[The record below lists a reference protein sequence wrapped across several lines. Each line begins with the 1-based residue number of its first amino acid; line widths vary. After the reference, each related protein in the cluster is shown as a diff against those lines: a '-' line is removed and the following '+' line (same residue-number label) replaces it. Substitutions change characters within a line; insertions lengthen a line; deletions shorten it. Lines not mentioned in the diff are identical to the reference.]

1 MTLAELHYAFKLN
14 MDRVDK
20 ASSTDFN
27 TAEIDWLLNE
37 AQLTFIKRRLNSSPS
52 YEANQKTTD
61 ELSSIH
67 IKYPLQPIIQPIKVE
82 DGIYEIPL
90 NLLTYPYFRL
100 LRLTATA
107 NNKGCTNNAIL
118 KFMQTDDLSEV
129 LVDPFNSPN
138 SEFIPYNFG
147 RSSSNDGS
155 SIYAYSSGINL
166 SNVKIEYIKTPARV
180 NFGNYA
186 YIDGSLLPQQGL
198 ETPESTH
205 QEIVDIACQI
215 AGLNIENPEYIQ
227 LRDRKIIINE

>member
-1 MTLAELHYAFKLN
+1 MTLAELHYAFKIN

-20 ASSTDFN
+20 ASSIDFN

-37 AQLTFIKRRLNSSPS
+37 AQITFLKRRLNSSPS

-61 ELSSIH
+61 ELSSVH
-67 IKYPLQPIIQPIKVE
+67 IKYPLQPIIQPIKIE

-90 NLLTYPYFRL
+90 DLLEYPYFRL
-100 LRLTATA
+100 LRISAVV

-147 RSSSNDGS
+147 RSSSGEGS
-155 SIYAYSSGINL
+155 SIYIYSTGL
-166 SNVKIEYIKTPARV
+166 VLTDVKIEYIKKPQRV
-180 NFGNYA
+180 CFGNYV
-186 YIDGSLLPQQGL
+186 YIDGNSLPQQNL

-227 LRDRKIIINE
+227 LRDRKITINE